1 MIKDAKMQKDF
12 DVKTWLYPMTVVMIV
27 MLVMGG
33 GCHTP
38 LAKDPGR
45 TKAVTVKS
53 PEIRSECF
61 QLLPMKGLEK
71 SVWTNL
77 FRASGRFETGWRTSD
92 YQKLQD
98 KVREAI
104 ERTGRFGKEGAV
116 GKGMDVLSF
125 DVRIVKNEWFSD
137 GAARP
142 TDGLIVE
149 VEVMALPPVN
159 AFGALRSIVGRGA
172 SKIYMSWGTP
182 SCSPIT
188 IDDYCSAVAD
198 AVERALADLHYEPEN
213 KEDAK

>member
-1 MIKDAKMQKDF
+1 MKKDF
-12 DVKTWLYPMTVVMIV
+12 GVKTWLYPMPVLMIV

-98 KVREAI
+98 KVREAV

-116 GKGMDVLSF
+116 GKGMDAFSF

-149 VEVMALPPVN
+149 VKVVALPPVN
-159 AFGALRSIVGRGA
+159 AFGALRSIVGRGTT
-172 SKIYMSWGTP
+172 KIYMSWGTP

-188 IDDYCSAVAD
+188 IDLYCSAVAD
-198 AVERALADLHYEPEN
+198 ALERALADLHHESEN

>member
-1 MIKDAKMQKDF
+1 M
-12 DVKTWLYPMTVVMIV
+12 KTWLYPMPAVVIA
-27 MLVMGG
+27 MLVIG
-33 GCHTP
+33 GCCHAP
-38 LAKDPGR
+38 LANDSGQ
-45 TKAVTVKS
+45 TKAVIVKC

-61 QLLPMKGLEK
+61 NLLPMNGLEK

-77 FRASGRFETGWRTSD
+77 FRVSGRFETGWETSD
-92 YQKLQD
+92 YEKLQD

-116 GKGMDVLSF
+116 GKGMGGLSF

-142 TDGLIVE
+142 TDGLLVE
-149 VEVMALPPVN
+149 VEVVALPPVD
-159 AFGALRSIVGRGA
+159 AFGALRSIIVGRGI

-188 IDDYCSAVAD
+188 IDRYCSAVSG
-198 AVERALADLHYEPEN
+198 AVELALADLHYEFEN
-213 KEDAK
+213 MEDEK